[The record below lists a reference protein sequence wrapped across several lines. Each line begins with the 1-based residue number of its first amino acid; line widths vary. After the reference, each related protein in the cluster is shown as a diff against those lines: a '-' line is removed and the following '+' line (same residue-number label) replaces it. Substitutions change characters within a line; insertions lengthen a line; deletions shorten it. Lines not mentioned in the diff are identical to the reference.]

1 MAIVQ
6 WHPFREIES
15 LQKEMNRLFDSFGTE
30 DKGLFGN
37 GSFVPS
43 AELNETDTAID
54 LKVEV
59 PGMKPDDID
68 LQVTAD
74 SVAISGERKSETKS
88 EENGVT
94 RSEFR
99 YGSFRRVI
107 PLPSRIQN
115 TNVTAEYKD
124 GILKLHLPKVEEEQ
138 NKVVRVK
145 LN

>member
-37 GSFVPS
+37 GNFVPS

-59 PGMKPDDID
+59 PGMNPDDID